1 MGAEARVAIAED
13 LVLDFSGLF
22 TGEPP
27 EKQAPESPVEPFLG
41 AGEYKTLT
49 EPQKPVDG
57 LTEGL
62 EGQQAKKL
70 YLDAQRER
78 EDHQRSLEA
87 YRAYQE
93 NTKRSEQ
100 LQSEILKGIKAGED
114 VYSLFLKAA
123 KAISL
128 MTSNSVF
135 YSQIEDDTRSI
146 YGRGLNYKPP
156 LQKELQGDR
165 DGQPGAHK
173 ESHRS
178 PQADNSGACDHD
190 RTASGERSVKARSFL
205 IGFTDLGATLAP
217 AFRGN
222 SRPEHGEKT
231 GERMPRD
238 ITATMK
244 RYEIDY

>member
-78 EDHQRSLEA
+78 EDHQRSLEV
-87 YRAYQE
+87 YRTYQE
-93 NTKRSEQ
+93 NIKTSSH
-100 LQSEILKGIKAGED
+100 LQTEILKGLKAGED

-128 MTSNSVF
+128 MTSNSLF
-135 YSQIEDDTRSI
+135 YSQIEADIEAI
-146 YGRGLNYKPP
+146 YGRGLQHKPP
-156 LQKELQGDR
+156 LQKELQETQTR
-165 DGQPGAHK
+165 LQRLLEAGQREQPPDNRERIQRAIEAHRAAIERLEDMIAK
-173 ESHRS
+173 
-178 PQADNSGACDHD
+178 AD
-190 RTASGERSVKARSFL
+190 TKKSGEL
-205 IGFTDLGATLAP
+205 
-217 AFRGN
+217 
-222 SRPEHGEKT
+222 
-231 GERMPRD
+231 
-238 ITATMK
+238 
-244 RYEIDY
+244 

>member
-1 MGAEARVAIAED
+1 MTEAKVAITDD
-13 LVLDFSGLF
+13 LILDFTGLF
-22 TGEPP
+22 SESPP
-27 EKQAPESPVEPFLG
+27 EAPESPAEPLLR
-41 AGEYKTLT
+41 AGEYKTIT
-49 EPQKPVDG
+49 EPQKPAER

-70 YLDAQRER
+70 YLDTQRER

-128 MTSNSVF
+128 MTSNSLF

-156 LQKELQGDR
+156 LQKELQEAQTRLQRLTEAEKRETETDSR
-165 DGQPGAHK
+165 ERIKRAIEAHK
-173 ESHRS
+173 RTIAELVTMIEQ
-178 PQADNSGACDHD
+178 PAESGA
-190 RTASGERSVKARSFL
+190 
-205 IGFTDLGATLAP
+205 
-217 AFRGN
+217 
-222 SRPEHGEKT
+222 
-231 GERMPRD
+231 
-238 ITATMK
+238 
-244 RYEIDY
+244 

>member
-1 MGAEARVAIAED
+1 MGVEAKVAIAED
-13 LVLDFSGLF
+13 LILDFSGLF
-22 TGEPP
+22 SAEPE
-27 EKQAPESPVEPFLG
+27 EKRPSKSPVEPFLG
-41 AGEYKTLT
+41 AGEYKTLATQEKPVEGLKTGLESIPRT
-49 EPQKPVDG
+49 EPP
-57 LTEGL
+57 E
-62 EGQQAKKL
+62 QAKIL
-70 YLDAQRER
+70 LLDKQRER

-156 LQKELQGDR
+156 LQNELQDTQKR
-165 DGQPGAHK
+165 LQRLLEA
-173 ESHRS
+173 EQRE
-178 PQADNSGACDHD
+178 ADTDS
-190 RTASGERSVKARSFL
+190 RERIKRAVKAHR
-205 IGFTDLGATLAP
+205 
-217 AFRGN
+217 
-222 SRPEHGEKT
+222 EHIAELEAMIARAEKT
-231 GERMPRD
+231 QL
-238 ITATMK
+238 
-244 RYEIDY
+244 

>member
-1 MGAEARVAIAED
+1 MGVEAKVAIAED
-13 LVLDFSGLF
+13 LILDFSGLF
-22 TGEPP
+22 SAEPE
-27 EKQAPESPVEPFLG
+27 EKRPSKSPVEPFLG

-70 YLDAQRER
+70 YLDTQRER
-78 EDHQRSLEA
+78 EDRQRSLEV
-87 YRAYQE
+87 YRTYQE
-93 NTKRSEQ
+93 NIKTSSH
-100 LQSEILKGIKAGED
+100 LQTEILKGLKAGED

-156 LQKELQGDR
+156 LQKELQETQTR
-165 DGQPGAHK
+165 LQRLLEAGQREQPPDNRERIQRAIEAHRATIERLEDMIAK
-173 ESHRS
+173 
-178 PQADNSGACDHD
+178 ADTKKS
-190 RTASGERSVKARSFL
+190 E
-205 IGFTDLGATLAP
+205 
-217 AFRGN
+217 
-222 SRPEHGEKT
+222 
-231 GERMPRD
+231 
-238 ITATMK
+238 
-244 RYEIDY
+244 